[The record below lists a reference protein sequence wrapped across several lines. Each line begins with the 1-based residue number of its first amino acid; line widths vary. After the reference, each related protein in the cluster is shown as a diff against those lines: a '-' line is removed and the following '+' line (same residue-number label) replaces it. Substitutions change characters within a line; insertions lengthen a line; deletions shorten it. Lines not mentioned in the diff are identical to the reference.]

1 MELALFQL
9 DRALLGGSNW
19 CRLWDV
25 TLGTITRRKG
35 RLNEAAI
42 AQGSEEL
49 LYDLEQ
55 VTVCPFQNHKG
66 LESLK

>member
-1 MELALFQL
+1 MWM
-9 DRALLGGSNW
+9 LG
-19 CRLWDV
+19 C
-25 TLGTITRRKG
+25 GTGRRVTRRKG

-55 VTVCPFQNHKG
+55 VIVCPFQNHKG